1 MAAGGALQR
10 RLKPS
15 LAFACVTAAVN
26 LASWKP
32 ALPQDQAPTI
42 ADRLLPQSWPQ
53 KKKPRRSFNS
63 VAAANCL
70 ALECGE
76 YVRPALPVI

>member
-26 LASWKP
+26 LACWKL
-32 ALPQDQAPTI
+32 ALPLDQAQPI
-42 ADRLLPQSWPQ
+42 ADGLLPQSWPQ

-76 YVRPALPVI
+76 CVRPALPVI